1 METIKLHLDQD
12 NELRFKVTVEGSEK
26 GSPNYRLMLES
37 DRMSL
42 SFPGTATEDGE
53 ISVIVPSLKKTLSE
67 GNYNAQLEVTVDD
80 RLFVPLKLVTY
91 LQESV
96 KVTAE
101 SVTRSAP
108 IRASVATATLVE
120 TKVKPKAVKPKAVKP
135 KAKASIPEKKA
146 TNTSSTGRQS
156 KGKTKPRRNIDE
168 SEMRSLIRKMLAD
181 KK

>member
-53 ISVIVPSLKKTLSE
+53 ISVIVPSLKKTLGE
-67 GNYNAQLEVTVDD
+67 GNYNAQLEVTIDD

-108 IRASVATATLVE
+108 IKASVATATLVE
-120 TKVKPKAVKPKAVKP
+120 TKVKSRT
-135 KAKASIPEKKA
+135 KASIPEKKA
-146 TNTSSTGRQS
+146 TNTSSEKRQPKRS
-156 KGKTKPRRNIDE
+156 SKPRRNIDE

>member
-26 GSPNYRLMLES
+26 GSPKYRLMLET

-42 SFPGTATEDGE
+42 SFPGTATKDGE
-53 ISVIVPSLKKTLSE
+53 VSVIVPSLKKTLSE

-91 LQESV
+91 LKESV

-101 SVTRSAP
+101 SVSRSAP
-108 IRASVATATLVE
+108 IKASVTTATLVE
-120 TKVKPKAVKPKAVKP
+120 TKVKPR
-135 KAKASIPEKKA
+135 AKASIPEKKA
-146 TNTSSTGRQS
+146 TNTSSTRHQS
-156 KGKTKPRRNIDE
+156 KGKTKPRRSIDE
-168 SEMRSLIRKMLAD
+168 SEMRNLIRSMLSD
-181 KK
+181 KSRK

>member
-120 TKVKPKAVKPKAVKP
+120 TKVKPKAVKPKA
-135 KAKASIPEKKA
+135 KASIPEKKA